1 VISRGSAI
9 DDQAANLEPF
19 VTTPTGDKAV
29 EITVNRRFGLP
40 PLILGTYP
48 DFRSGIEDQRSNLRE
63 ADLSGADLSGA
74 NLSEADLSEADL
86 IGANLRRAN
95 LRGADLSG
103 ANLREADLS
112 EANLNGANLYR
123 ANLYR
128 ANLRGA
134 NLNGANLNGANLSEA
149 NLREAN
155 LREADLSGADLSGA
169 NLSEADLSEADLIGA
184 NLSGANLSRTLG
196 LPLAPAIPSI
206 DSAILAALE
215 AGGALDMRRWHTCA
229 TTHCRA
235 GWAIALAGDAGRDLE
250 SQFGPGTAGALIY
263 AASRPGI
270 PVPNFFA
277 NNDGALTDMRTFA
290 AK

>member
-86 IGANLRRAN
+86 YEANLRRAN

-103 ANLREADLS
+103 AN
-112 EANLNGANLYR
+112 
-123 ANLYR
+123 
-128 ANLRGA
+128 
-134 NLNGANLNGANLSEA
+134 
-149 NLREAN
+149 
-155 LREADLSGADLSGA
+155 LSGA

>member
-29 EITVNRRFGLP
+29 EITVNRRFGLT

-48 DFRSGIEDQRSNLRE
+48 DFRSGIEDQRSNLYRADLRE
-63 ADLSGADLSGA
+63 ANLSRANLYEANLSRA
-74 NLSEADLSEADL
+74 NLSEANLYEANLSR
-86 IGANLRRAN
+86 ANLRRAN
-95 LRGADLSG
+95 LRE
-103 ANLREADLS
+103 ANLSRANLSETDLS
-112 EANLNGANLYR
+112 EANLRRADLIGADLSGTD
-123 ANLYR
+123 LSETD
-128 ANLRGA
+128 
-134 NLNGANLNGANLSEA
+134 LSEA
-149 NLREAN
+149 NLR
-155 LREADLSGADLSGA
+155 RADLIGADLRRADLIGADLSDA
-169 NLSEADLSEADLIGA
+169 NLSGA

-206 DSAILAALE
+206 DAAILAALE
-215 AGGALDMRRWHTCA
+215 AGGALDMRTWHTCA

-277 NNDGALTDMRTFA
+277 NNDDALTDMRTFA